1 MSHVPPPAGGQGQA
15 GRLCLGSRT
24 GVWVKDC
31 PIQSH
36 SPSPSR
42 WESCVSRS
50 LPPVELLSGSASR
63 PTTPIPRFAST
74 LSPGPV
80 LPLSASGVAAARPQ
94 LDMHLPGAARERRG
108 PRTSRVAGAD
118 AAEQLSLASSDRE
131 HWNASA
137 FLPERHRSPRE
148 GGDAHGPARASL
160 TGVQLLGGRAELR
173 IFRDSVS
180 NIRAFG
186 RSA

>member
-1 MSHVPPPAGGQGQA
+1 MS
-15 GRLCLGSRT
+15 RLPRWGVGKRLSRSKPLPLPLSLGVLRLKVT
-24 GVWVKDC
+24 A
-31 PIQSH
+31 
-36 SPSPSR
+36 PSR
-42 WESCVSRS
+42 ASVWKRF
-50 LPPVELLSGSASR
+50 PPHDPDPEVCLDLV
-63 PTTPIPRFAST
+63 
-74 LSPGPV
+74 PGPV

-94 LDMHLPGAARERRG
+94 LDMHLPRAVREQRG

-118 AAEQLSLASSDRE
+118 AAEPLSLASWDRE

-137 FLPERHRSPRE
+137 FLPERHRSPR
-148 GGDAHGPARASL
+148 GGRDAHGPARASL

-180 NIRAFG
+180 NIWAFG